1 MDYSTNTLEE
11 LLAIKETKES
21 AFETAKSELDE
32 VADAIR
38 QKQINAEFEN
48 KISQMTP
55 EEIEILKSYV
65 PSSLSVASINSEEE
79 IGKL

>member
-1 MDYSTNTLEE
+1 MDYSSNTLEE
-11 LLAIKETKES
+11 LLTIKETKEA
-21 AFETAKSELDE
+21 AFESAKAELDE

-65 PSSLSVASINSEEE
+65 PGSLSVASINSEEE

>member
-1 MDYSTNTLEE
+1 MDYSSNTLEE

-21 AFETAKSELDE
+21 ALEAAKSELDE

>member
-21 AFETAKSELDE
+21 AFETVKSELDE